1 VETEVAAAKIGV
13 VVKRGKDLVR
23 DLVVDMENQ
32 VVNHGLL
39 HPAINTREALRAP
52 GAPINDKESV
62 LKAIQ
67 LPILEVANTNTTTKE
82 FG

>member
-1 VETEVAAAKIGV
+1 METEVAAARIGV
-13 VVKRGKDLVR
+13 VVKRAR
-23 DLVVDMENQ
+23 DPARDQMVDMENQ
-32 VVNHGLL
+32 VVNHGLPR
-39 HPAINTREALRAP
+39 PAINTREALRAP

-67 LPILEVANTNTTTKE
+67 LPILEVANTNTTTRE

>member
-13 VVKRGKDLVR
+13 VVKRAR
-23 DLVVDMENQ
+23 DPARDQMVDMENQ
-32 VVNHGLL
+32 VVNGL
-39 HPAINTREALRAP
+39 HRPAINTREALRAP

-62 LKAIQ
+62 LEAIQ
-67 LPILEVANTNTTTKE
+67 LPMLKE